1 MKIDIRKKDK
11 HELYILVFNNKEH
24 TPINKIDINYI
35 NNNYIYTKNQFNILN
50 DNLIFE
56 GYYI

>member
-11 HELYILVFNNKEH
+11 HELYILVFNN
-24 TPINKIDINYI
+24 INNIQNINMNYI
-35 NNNYIYTKNQFNILN
+35 DNKYIYNQKQLNILN
-50 DNLIFE
+50 ENLILLD

>member
-11 HELYILVFNNKEH
+11 YELYILIFNN
-24 TPINKIDINYI
+24 INNIQNINMNYI
-35 NNNYIYTKNQFNILN
+35 NNNYIYSQKQLNILN
-50 DNLIFE
+50 ENLILLD

>member
-11 HELYILVFNNKEH
+11 YELYILVFNN
-24 TPINKIDINYI
+24 INTIQNINMNYI
-35 NNNYIYTKNQFNILN
+35 NNKYIYSQKQLNILN
-50 DNLIFE
+50 KNLILLD